1 MASSD
6 AQPLAAAAVAS
17 SDAQPLAA
25 TTTSRNKNCLTSQ
38 LLEGIGGPAC
48 TRGPS
53 RGASPTSCLRLYVL
67 PSAWRGCKRTA
78 EPSARVATKSTRSVM
93 NARLGSFSGN
103 TSAANSWMG
112 VRKICLAW
120 VWRAKCADLA
130 KPRLVDLS
138 CGGRQAPTAATGA
151 PTLAAPPPPS
161 EAEMSCHSPLEK
173 RRIAALP
180 RQPQKYCYQM
190 LRQCSGIQ

>member
-1 MASSD
+1 MYTGSKPRRQSDKLLATICASFR
-6 AQPLAAAAVAS
+6 L
-17 SDAQPLAA
+17 
-25 TTTSRNKNCLTSQ
+25 
-38 LLEGIGGPAC
+38 GGC
-48 TRGPS
+48 N
-53 RGASPTSCLRLYVL
+53 
-67 PSAWRGCKRTA
+67 RTA

-138 CGGRQAPTAATGA
+138 CGADGSHWRPDPCRPAPA
-151 PTLAAPPPPS
+151 P
-161 EAEMSCHSPLEK
+161 
-173 RRIAALP
+173 
-180 RQPQKYCYQM
+180 
-190 LRQCSGIQ
+190 

>member
-1 MASSD
+1 MARE
-6 AQPLAAAAVAS
+6 LRGHVEGAAVAS

-53 RGASPTSCLRLYVL
+53 RGASQTLTSCGSLTCSFFAFVL
-67 PSAWRGCKRTA
+67 KALIQRCLNFASVSLLAFFVDAARG
-78 EPSARVATKSTRSVM
+78 PPPQ
-93 NARLGSFSGN
+93 LD
-103 TSAANSWMG
+103 SWMG

-138 CGGRQAPTAATGA
+138 CGGRQAPTAAIGA
-151 PTLAAPPPPS
+151 PTLAAPPPPL